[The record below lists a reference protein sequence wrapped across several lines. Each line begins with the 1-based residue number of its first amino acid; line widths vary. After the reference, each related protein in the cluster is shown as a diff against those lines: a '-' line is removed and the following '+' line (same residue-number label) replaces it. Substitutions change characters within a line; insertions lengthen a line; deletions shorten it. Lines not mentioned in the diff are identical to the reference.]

1 MEAFYQD
8 VHQTLMSIN
17 KPFEIVFTLPTTI
30 TMRCVLTIQPFTP
43 RLCNAP
49 KFILHG
55 KLYNIAAEKGTSKV
69 LRSYRAATFIRPKSF
84 VDLSLG
90 WSQLLMGKV

>member
-1 MEAFYQD
+1 
-8 VHQTLMSIN
+8 
-17 KPFEIVFTLPTTI
+17 
-30 TMRCVLTIQPFTP
+30 MRCVLTFQPFTP

-69 LRSYRAATFIRPKSF
+69 TALT
-84 VDLSLG
+84 VL
-90 WSQLLMGKV
+90 QLLSGPKVLLIYH